1 MTDPTELD
9 ELESGLTHGL
19 FLRLQKHAVDEWGP
33 AGKTYLDAV
42 QKAITGGLGTEA
54 ESVAR
59 LKMIAHTQVAIQEL
73 MQWPS
78 RRVAVLKN
86 MKEIAEMSGGP
97 SRRGRGL

>member
-9 ELESGLTHGL
+9 ELESGLTHGM
-19 FLRLQKHAVDEWGP
+19 FLRLQKHAIEEWGP
-33 AGKTYLDAV
+33 SGNTYLDAV
-42 QKAITGGLGTEA
+42 KKAISGGLGTEA

-73 MQWPS
+73 MEWPS

-86 MKEIAEMSGGP
+86 MKAANEQSGGP
-97 SRRGRGL
+97 SRRGKGL